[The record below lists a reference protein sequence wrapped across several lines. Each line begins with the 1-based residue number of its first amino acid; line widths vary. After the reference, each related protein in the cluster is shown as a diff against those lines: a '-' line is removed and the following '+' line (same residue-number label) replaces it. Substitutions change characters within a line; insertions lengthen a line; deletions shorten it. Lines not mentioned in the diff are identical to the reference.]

1 MHEWQLLILHM
12 CVYDHKSDVHVHD
25 VHMCVYVHMFVH
37 MCMGMC
43 LCKHNEGQTTRR

>member
-12 CVYDHKSDVHVHD
+12 CVYDHKSDMHVHD
-25 VHMCVYVHMFVH
+25 VHMCVCVCMFVH